1 MSGVLPQLALVAFLV
16 VLNAAFAGSELAL
29 VSLREGQLQRLE
41 AESARGR
48 ALAALARDPN
58 RFLATIQIGIT
69 LAGFL
74 ASASAAVSL
83 AEPLEEPLSFLG
95 GASRPVSIVVVT
107 LILAYFTLVVG
118 ELAPKRIAMQR
129 AEPWGLLVA
138 RPLSA
143 AATATRPIVWLLSRS
158 TDLVVRLLGGDPDR
172 EREEVTAEELRDL
185 VAAQVSFT
193 PQQRQII
200 DGAFEIAHRTLRE
213 VHRPRP
219 DVFVLSAE
227 DRCVDVV
234 DALAASGHSRAPVG
248 RGGALDDVV
257 GIVHLRDL
265 LTDDPTRTVASV
277 AAHAMILPETAGVL
291 LALREMQRRRAQM
304 AVVVDEHGA
313 AEGIVTVEDLI
324 EELVGEIYDETD
336 RDVLSVR
343 RMGGGVLVV
352 PGRFPIHDLPDIGV
366 SVPDG
371 PYTTVA
377 GLVLSELQRIPER
390 PGDAVEAGGWR
401 FVITAVG
408 ANTVTEVRIEPGA
421 SEPDDG

>member
-1 MSGVLPQLALVAFLV
+1 MSGVLPQLGLVAFLV
-16 VLNAAFAGSELAL
+16 VLNAVFAGSELAL
-29 VSLREGQLQRLE
+29 VSLREGQLQRLA
-41 AESARGR
+41 AESSRGR
-48 ALAALARDPN
+48 ALATLARDPN

-83 AEPLEEPLSFLG
+83 AEPLEDPLSPLG
-95 GASRPVSIVVVT
+95 GAAGPVSIVVVT

-129 AEPWGLLVA
+129 AETWGLLVA

-143 AATATRPIVWLLSRS
+143 ASSATRPVVWLLSRS
-158 TDLVVRLLGGDPDR
+158 TDVVVRLLGSDPSR
-172 EREEVTAEELRDL
+172 EREEVTAEELREL
-185 VAAQVSFT
+185 VAAQMTFT

-200 DGAFEIAHRTLRE
+200 DGAFEIADRTLRE

-219 DVFVLSAE
+219 DVYTLAAE
-227 DRCVDVV
+227 ARCVDVV
-234 DALAASGHSRAPVG
+234 DDLAASGHSRAPVG

-265 LTDDPTRTVASV
+265 LTDDPERTVGAV
-277 AAHAMILPETAGVL
+277 AAPAMILPETAGVL
-291 LALREMQRRRAQM
+291 VALREMQRRRAQM

-313 AEGIVTVEDLI
+313 AEGIVTVEDLV

-336 RDVLSVR
+336 RDVLAVR
-343 RMGGGVLVV
+343 RLAGGVLVV

-366 SVPDG
+366 AVPDG

-377 GLVLSELQRIPER
+377 GMVLSELQRIPDG
-390 PGDAVEAGGWR
+390 PGDVVEVGDWR
-401 FVITAVG
+401 FVVSAVG
-408 ANTVTEVRIEPGA
+408 ANTVTEVRVEPRR
-421 SEPDDG
+421 